1 MTKYCNGF
9 CLLCFFFGGR
19 GEFLN
24 GTHPHVLQKL
34 QRDVNCL
41 SDSNRATRKRALER
55 LHKESVGH
63 SPSYPPTLLQGLM
76 EFMLK
81 PLLKMISDPVEKCR
95 ELAINLIAE

>member
-1 MTKYCNGF
+1 MTKYCKGF
-9 CLLCFFFGGR
+9 IFFLEGG
-19 GEFLN
+19 GGFLN
-24 GTHPHVLQKL
+24 GAHPHVLQKL

-63 SPSYPPTLLQGLM
+63 SPPYPPALLQGLM
-76 EFMLK
+76 EFMIK